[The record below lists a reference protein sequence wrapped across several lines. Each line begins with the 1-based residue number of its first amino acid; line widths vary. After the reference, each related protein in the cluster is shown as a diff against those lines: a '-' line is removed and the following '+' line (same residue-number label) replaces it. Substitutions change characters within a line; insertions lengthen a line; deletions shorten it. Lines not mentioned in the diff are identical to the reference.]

1 MAIFGRKPAAEP
13 AAGLADRVRALGE
26 AAEACAGRVDEEIL
40 AEARRVTQQ
49 VDQRLALSGSATV
62 VALAGSTGSGK
73 SSLFNALSGTD
84 LARVGVRRPTTSEPL
99 AVTWGDEPTEDLLDW
114 LQVSRRHALS
124 VDGGEGTVHGSTWA
138 GHGGEGTSAASA
150 PDGPGGSGP
159 DGLVLLDLPDHDSTE
174 KGNQLQV
181 DRMVRLVDVM
191 VWVVDPQK
199 YADAVLHDRYLKPLV
214 EHAPVMLVVL
224 NQIDRLDSVQRQACL
239 RDLRRLLDS
248 EGLAKSEICAVS
260 AETGEGLAEL
270 RELIAGR
277 VAGKL
282 AAARRLAADVT
293 TAAERLAEASGSA
306 AVPELSKRSIA
317 TMNAAMAEA
326 AGAEV
331 VAGAVREAW
340 RVRGAAA
347 TGWPVVAWLGRLKPD
362 PLRRLHLDRLPASAK
377 GEPKAIDPTA
387 VGRTSLP
394 TRSGVQAAR
403 VDTAVRALAGEASV
417 GLSRGWAD
425 AVKSAARAEEA
436 RLADRLDRAVART
449 DLDVDRRRRWWQLVR
464 VLQWVLLAAVVAGL
478 LWLGSAFVLAYLQ
491 LPPLPK
497 VTWGE
502 LPAPTVLVLGGVL
515 AGLLLA
521 GLSRV
526 GVVVGA
532 GRRERTART
541 ALRRSVVGVTN
552 ELVVQPVQAELDRYA
567 RARAA
572 LDRARDRPGG

>member
-1 MAIFGRKPAAEP
+1 MGIFGRKQAAEP
-13 AAGLADRVRALGE
+13 TAGLADRVRAL
-26 AAEACAGRVDEEIL
+26 AEAVEACQGRVDEEIV

-62 VALAGSTGSGK
+62 VALAGATGSGK
-73 SSLFNALSGTD
+73 SSLFNAVSGTD

-114 LQVSRRHALS
+114 LQVSRRHAIAT
-124 VDGGEGTVHGSTWA
+124 EGNAA
-138 GHGGEGTSAASA
+138 GARL
-150 PDGPGGSGP
+150 DGPGGSGGL

-214 EHAPVMLVVL
+214 EHAPVMVVVL
-224 NQIDRLDSVQRQACL
+224 NQVDRLDAAQRKACL

-248 EGLAKSEICAVS
+248 EGLTRTEIRAVS
-260 AETGEGLAEL
+260 AETGEGLVEL
-270 RELIAGR
+270 RELIADR

-282 AAARRLAADVT
+282 AAARRLSADVATAAD
-293 TAAERLAEASGSA
+293 RLAAASGFA
-306 AVPELSKRSIA
+306 AAPELSKRSVSA
-317 TMNAAMAEA
+317 MNTAMAEA
-326 AGAEV
+326 AGAEA
-331 VAGAVREAW
+331 VAEAVRDAW

-347 TGWPVVAWLGRLKPD
+347 TGWPVVAWVGRLKPD
-362 PLRRLHLDRLPASAK
+362 PLRRLHLDRLPTSAK
-377 GEPKAIDPTA
+377 GPPKAIDPTA

-394 TRSGVQAAR
+394 VRSGVQAAR
-403 VDTAVRALAGEASV
+403 VDTAVRALADEASA

-425 AVKSAARAEEA
+425 AVRNAARAEEP

-449 DLDVDRRRRWWQLVR
+449 DLDIDRRRRWWQLVR

-491 LPPLPK
+491 LPPLPD
-497 VTWGE
+497 VTWAR
-502 LPAPTVLVLGGVL
+502 LPAPTVLVLGGIL

-521 GLSRV
+521 GASRI

-541 ALRRSVVGVTN
+541 ALRRSVAGVTN
-552 ELVVQPVQAELDRYA
+552 ELVVQPIQAELDRYA
-567 RARAA
+567 RARTA
-572 LDRARDRPGG
+572 LERATRR

>member
-1 MAIFGRKPAAEP
+1 MALFGRKAAAEP
-13 AAGLADRVRALGE
+13 SAGLADRVQALAE
-26 AAEACAGRVDEEIL
+26 AAEACEGRVDDDL
-40 AEARRVTQQ
+40 VAEARRVTQQ

-62 VALAGSTGSGK
+62 VALAGATGSGK
-73 SSLFNALSGTD
+73 SSLFNAVSGTD

-99 AVTWGDEPTEDLLDW
+99 AVTWGDESTEDLLDW
-114 LQVSRRHALS
+114 LQVSRRHTLTAQ
-124 VDGGEGTVHGSTWA
+124 GTPMG
-138 GHGGEGTSAASA
+138 
-150 PDGPGGSGP
+150 DPGGTGGRL

-174 KGNQLQV
+174 RGNQLQV

-199 YADAVLHDRYLKPLV
+199 YADGVLHDRYLKPLV
-214 EHAPVMLVVL
+214 EHAPVMVVVL
-224 NQIDRLDSVQRQACL
+224 NQVDRLDAAQRQACL

-248 EGLAKSEICAVS
+248 EGLTRTEIRAVS

-270 RELIAGR
+270 RELIADR
-277 VAGKL
+277 VAGKV
-282 AAARRLAADVT
+282 AAARRLSADVATAAD
-293 TAAERLAEASGSA
+293 RLAAASGSA
-306 AVPELSKRSIA
+306 GVPEVGKRSVS

-347 TGWPVVAWLGRLKPD
+347 TGWPVVAWIGRLKPD
-362 PLRRLHLDRLPASAK
+362 PLRRLHLDRLSVSAK
-377 GEPKAIDPTA
+377 GEPKAIDPTG

-394 TRSGVQAAR
+394 TRSGVQTAR
-403 VDTAVRALAGEASV
+403 VDTAVRALATEAST
-417 GLSRGWAD
+417 GLARGWAD
-425 AVKSAARAEEA
+425 AVKGAARSAEPH
-436 RLADRLDRAVART
+436 LADALDRAVART
-449 DLDVDRRRRWWQLVR
+449 DLDIDRRRSWWQLVR

-491 LPPLPK
+491 MPPLPD
-497 VTWGE
+497 VTWGR

-532 GRRERTART
+532 GRRERAART
-541 ALRRSVVGVTN
+541 ALRRSVAGVTN
-552 ELVVQPVQAELDRYA
+552 ELVVQPVQAELERYA

-572 LDRARDRPGG
+572 LERAVRR